1 MNPATAEQVGQASVE
16 RVQIVM
22 PLTPAQLEVFS
33 DDLECLAK
41 KLGLPSWASNT
52 ELIVEAVHRQA
63 HPE

>member
-1 MNPATAEQVGQASVE
+1 VNLATAEQVEREAPE
-16 RVQIVM
+16 RVRIVM

-33 DDLECLAK
+33 GDLEQLAK
-41 KLGLPSWASNT
+41 RLGLPSWASNT